1 MPNFVRNL
9 TEHRRSRIATRLAA
23 IVLLLLAGASAARAQ
38 FTPNFQISAPY
49 AIVVDHESGTVLFE
63 RSADTPRPPAS
74 LAKLMTMELVF
85 SEITNGDLKLDEEL
99 VVSEN
104 AWRKGGAPSRGSTMF
119 ASIHSRIRVTD
130 LIQGAIIPSG
140 NDACIVFAEGIAGN
154 EDQFARMMTARA
166 HELGLRSADFRNATG
181 LHSPDQVISARDLA
195 KLASHIIRTYPDLYK
210 YFGQQEFTWNKIRQA
225 SRNPLLE
232 MNIGADG
239 LKTGFIKESGYG
251 LVGSAVQDGQR
262 LIVVVLGVET
272 DKERA
277 NEARRL
283 LDWAFKSFESRK
295 IFNAGTVVGHARVF
309 GGDERYVPLTGRGPI
324 YLLSPRGG
332 GDKFVARVHYTG
344 PLSAPV
350 AKGAEVA
357 RLKVMRANNVA
368 LDVPLFAAKDV
379 REGSLIQRAYD
390 GTAEIAGGWVRSGIG
405 AVLKR

>member
-9 TEHRRSRIATRLAA
+9 TEHRRSRNATRLAA
-23 IVLLLLAGASAARAQ
+23 IALLLLAGASAARAQ

-85 SEITNGDLKLDEEL
+85 GEIANGDLKLDEEL

-130 LIQGAIIPSG
+130 LIQGAVIPSG

-210 YFGQQEFTWNKIRQA
+210 YFGQQEFTWNKIRQTN
-225 SRNPLLE
+225 RNPLLE

-344 PLSAPV
+344 PLSAPI

-390 GTAEIAGGWVRSGIG
+390 GTAEIAGGWVRSGIS

>member
-85 SEITNGDLKLDEEL
+85 SEIANGDLKLDEEL

-210 YFGQQEFTWNKIRQA
+210 YFGQQEFTWNKIRQT

-350 AKGAEVA
+350 VKGAEVA